1 MPGDEYFP
9 IETGGGSRPQRD
21 DRPKQSSRGR
31 VPPHNIEAEESV
43 LGALLLAREAIGI
56 VSEMALQPGDFYKPA
71 HRHIFDAIRSLYS
84 AGAPADTVT
93 VADELRRAGLL
104 AEVGGVETLHELQN
118 ATPSISSAGH
128 YAKIVQETALL
139 RQLIYVAGDI
149 AELAYSEPDDVVKA
163 LDLAETKV
171 FNVAEQRVT
180 DSTRTIEDLLPE
192 VMDRLQETYD
202 RGDIITGVPTG
213 YTDLDELLSGLQPS
227 ALYIVGARPAMGKC
241 VAFDTPI
248 VDPTTGDLI
257 TALDLMERAEVRDA
271 CDAIAIDEQGRQV
284 VVPMTHCLADG
295 IKPVFRVRTAS
306 GREVTIT
313 ATHPLLTTRGW
324 TELDDVAVGEPIA
337 VPAALPVFGTDTV
350 IDDDRTALLASA
362 QLHDP
367 RAELPGQVFRLARE
381 QLELLLCDLVRGR
394 SVVEVRSPRLARQL
408 AHLLLRVG
416 APWILQ
422 HGDGCCR
429 LVRRSGPVMLPRAV
443 WADIDKARGQTPL
456 AELAERS
463 GFGQLANW
471 HAENGPVPRTIVA
484 HLAELLDD
492 EQLRWWASP
501 DVLWD
506 EIVSIEPAGWTQVID
521 FTVPELHNFVAADI
535 YLHNTAFGLG
545 IAAHV
550 AMHST
555 KPVLVFSLEMA
566 HQELTQRILAS
577 EARVDSTKI
586 RTGRLAESDWAKIGK
601 AIGRLEVPLFL
612 DDNPR
617 VTVMEIRAKAR
628 RIKARYGGI
637 GLIVIDYLQLMG
649 GSGASENRQLE
660 VSEISRSLKI
670 LARELEVPIIA
681 LSQLSRQLEARA
693 DKRPMLSDLR
703 ESGCLTAETRLVR
716 ADTNAEVTLGEL
728 VESGEIG
735 IPIWSLDERY
745 RLVPATL
752 TNAFPSGVKDT
763 FRLRLA
769 SGRWVDASANHP
781 FLTLHGWERVEH
793 LAVGTRIA
801 SARRVPQAVA
811 PATDAMSDAELVL
824 LGHLIGDGCTLAR
837 HAIQYTTVDPENIAA
852 VVAAAAEFGV
862 TARVKAERSWNQ
874 VYLPA
879 PMRLTHGKHH
889 PISTW
894 LRGLDAWDRRAWE
907 KIVPARVFAQTPE
920 RIALFLRHLWAT
932 DGSVTVPAGTGAP
945 HIYYATTSRR
955 LADDVAALLLRL
967 DIRARIRTV
976 PHRTHRTSYHVDISG
991 RTDQLRFAAVIGVHG
1006 ARAAKLAELVA
1017 AQSARTAN
1025 PNVDVI
1031 SADVWEHVRH
1041 KSMPAA
1047 GVTARE
1053 LAARLG
1059 MQYCGSA
1066 LYTSGVSRERLQRV
1080 ADITGDP
1087 WLSDLATSD
1096 VMWDEIVAIE
1106 PLGPQPVFD
1115 ATIDVTHNFVAN
1127 GIIAHNSLEQD
1138 ADVVMFL
1145 YRDEVYHPDSPD
1157 KGSAEVI
1164 VSKHRAG
1171 PIGTKRL
1178 VFLGQYTRFD
1188 NAARSV

>member
-9 IETGGGSRPQRD
+9 IETGGGNRPQRD
-21 DRPKQSSRGR
+21 DRPRTSSSRGR

-43 LGALLLAREAIGI
+43 LGALLLSRDAIGV
-56 VSEMALQPGDFYKPA
+56 VSEMALSPADFYKPG
-71 HRHIFDAIRSLYS
+71 HKHIFDAIRSLYS

-104 AEVGGVETLHELQN
+104 AEVGGAEALHELQN
-118 ATPSISSAGH
+118 ATPAISSAGH

-139 RQLIYVAGDI
+139 RQLIFAAGDI

-163 LDLAETKV
+163 LDLAETKI

-213 YTDLDELLSGLQPS
+213 YTDLDELLSGLQGS

-241 VAFDTPI
+241 VAFDTPV
-248 VDPTTGDLI
+248 VDPFTGDLV
-257 TALDLMERAEVRDA
+257 TALELMERADA
-271 CDAIAIDEQGRQV
+271 RGHCDAVAIGDDGRQV
-284 VVPMTHCLADG
+284 VVPMSHCLADG
-295 IKPVFRVRTAS
+295 IKPVFRVRTAT
-306 GREVTIT
+306 GRTVVIT
-313 ATHPLLTTRGW
+313 GTHPLLTARGW
-324 TELDDVAVGEPIA
+324 TALDDISVGESIA
-337 VPAALPVFGTDTV
+337 VPTSLAVFGSER
-350 IDDDRTALLASA
+350 IDDAARDGLARSIDLDHPTAT
-362 QLHDP
+362 
-367 RAELPGQVFRLARE
+367 LPPQVLRLERE
-381 QLELLLCDLVRGR
+381 QLELLLCDVVQGR
-394 SVVEVRSPRLARQL
+394 ATLAVRSAALARQL
-408 AHLLLRVG
+408 AHALLRVG
-416 APWILQ
+416 APWSLEA
-422 HGDGCCR
+422 GAPGEPYR
-429 LVRRSGPVMLPRAV
+429 LVRRTGAVTLPADV
-443 WADIDKARGQTPL
+443 WDDIDKARGAVTL
-456 AELAERS
+456 DELGERA
-463 GFGQLANW
+463 GFAALPEWYAARGR
-471 HAENGPVPRTIVA
+471 VPRTVVV
-484 HLAELLDD
+484 HLAEVLDD
-492 EQLRWWASP
+492 DQLRWWASP

-506 EIVSIEPAGWTQVID
+506 EIVEIGEAGWTQVID
-521 FTVPELHNFVAADI
+521 FTVPDLHNFVAADL

-586 RTGRLAESDWAKIGK
+586 RTGRLAETDWAKIGK

-628 RIKARYGGI
+628 RIKARYGGL

-660 VSEISRSLKI
+660 VSEISRNLKI

-703 ESGCLTAETRLVR
+703 ESGCLTASTRLVR
-716 ADTNAEVTLGEL
+716 ADTNAEITLGEL
-728 VESGEIG
+728 VESGTTD
-735 IPIWSLDERY
+735 IPIWSLDEHY
-745 RLVPATL
+745 RLVPANL
-752 TNAFPSGVKDT
+752 SAAFASGVKDT

-769 SGRWVDASANHP
+769 SGRWVDASVNHP
-781 FLTLHGWERVEH
+781 FLTLDGWRPVEY
-793 LAVGTRIA
+793 LAIGTRIA
-801 SARRVPQAVA
+801 SAHPRAA
-811 PATDAMSDAELVL
+811 FGWTA
-824 LGHLIGDGCTLAR
+824 GDTL
-837 HAIQYTTVDPENIAA
+837 
-852 VVAAAAEFGV
+852 
-862 TARVKAERSWNQ
+862 
-874 VYLPA
+874 
-879 PMRLTHGKHH
+879 
-889 PISTW
+889 
-894 LRGLDAWDRRAWE
+894 DRRG
-907 KIVPARVFAQTPE
+907 VV
-920 RIALFLRHLWAT
+920 
-932 DGSVTVPAGTGAP
+932 DDGAP
-945 HIYYATTSRR
+945 
-955 LADDVAALLLRL
+955 
-967 DIRARIRTV
+967 
-976 PHRTHRTSYHVDISG
+976 
-991 RTDQLRFAAVIGVHG
+991 G
-1006 ARAAKLAELVA
+1006 A
-1017 AQSARTAN
+1017 
-1025 PNVDVI
+1025 
-1031 SADVWEHVRH
+1031 VWEHVLE
-1041 KSMPAA
+1041 KSLPSAGLDPKQVTDLAPHPCSAMMPRA
-1047 GVTARE
+1047 T
-1053 LAARLG
+1053 
-1059 MQYCGSA
+1059 
-1066 LYTSGVSRERLQRV
+1066 LQRV

-1087 WLSDLATSD
+1087 WLADLASAD
-1096 VMWDEIVAIE
+1096 VLWDEIIAIE
-1106 PLGPQPVFD
+1106 PLGAQPVFD

-1127 GIIAHNSLEQD
+1127 GIVAHNSLEQD

-1164 VSKHRAG
+1164 VAKHRAG